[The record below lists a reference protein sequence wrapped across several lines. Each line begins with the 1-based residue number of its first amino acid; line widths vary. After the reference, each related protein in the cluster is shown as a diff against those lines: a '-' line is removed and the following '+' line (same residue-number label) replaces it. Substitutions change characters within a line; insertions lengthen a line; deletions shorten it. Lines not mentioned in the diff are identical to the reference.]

1 MAVIDYYFTMAS
13 PWAYLGHAAFM
24 GLARRLGFEVRFK
37 PISTRTVFPETG
49 GLPLPQRH
57 PARQRY
63 RLVELQ
69 RWRDKRGLPLKPNA
83 RGFPFDPSLAD
94 RVVAALV
101 DRGDDPDPFMRRAFR
116 AVWDEER
123 GLAEADTL
131 RDLLA
136 RDGLDAEA
144 VLARAE
150 SDEIRARY
158 EANARE
164 AIAADVIGSPCYVRD
179 GEVFWGQDRLELLE
193 DAIRSGRP
201 AYGPVS

>member
-1 MAVIDYYFTMAS
+1 MVIDYYFTMAS

-24 GLARRLGFEVRFK
+24 DLARRLGFEVRFK

-69 RWRDKRGLPLKPNA
+69 RWRDKRGLPLKPHS

-94 RVVAALV
+94 RVVTALV
-101 DRGDDPDPFMRRAFR
+101 GQGRDPDPFMRRAFR
-116 AVWDEER
+116 AIWDEER
-123 GLAEADTL
+123 GLAEPDTL
-131 RDLLA
+131 RELLA
-136 RDGLDAEA
+136 ELGHDAGA

-158 EANARE
+158 EADARE
-164 AIAADVIGSPCYVRD
+164 AVAAGVIGSPCYVRD

-201 AYGPVS
+201 AYGSGS

>member
-24 GLARRLGFEVRFK
+24 DMARRLGFEVRFK

-69 RWRDKRGLPLKPNA
+69 RWRDRRGLPLKPNS

-101 DRGDDPDPFMRRAFR
+101 DRGDDADAFMRRAFR

-123 GLAEADTL
+123 GLGEPEAL
-131 RDLLA
+131 RELLA
-136 RDGLDAEA
+136 GEGLDAEA

-150 SDEIRARY
+150 SDEIQARY

-193 DAIRSGRP
+193 DALTSGRP
-201 AYGPVS
+201 PYKPMA

>member
-1 MAVIDYYFTMAS
+1 MVIDYYFTMAS

-24 GLARRLGFEVRFK
+24 DMARRLGFEVRFK
-37 PISTRTVFPETG
+37 PISTRMVFPETG

-69 RWRDKRGLPLKPNA
+69 RWRDKRGLPLKPNS

-136 RDGLDAEA
+136 REGLDAEA
-144 VLARAE
+144 VLAWAE

-201 AYGPVS
+201 AYRPAS